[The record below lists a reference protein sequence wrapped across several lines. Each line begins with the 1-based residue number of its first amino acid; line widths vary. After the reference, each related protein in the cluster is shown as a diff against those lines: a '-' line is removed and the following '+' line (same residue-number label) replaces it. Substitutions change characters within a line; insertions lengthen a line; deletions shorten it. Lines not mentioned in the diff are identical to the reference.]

1 MSPACGCTALV
12 HGRLCAPAVRFCSW
26 PVRTRCRP
34 SCHCHPLQMYLGEI
48 AAAIPLFTE
57 AYQADRGEL
66 PPEPRMANDLAVA
79 LGAYSPA

>member
-1 MSPACGCTALV
+1 
-12 HGRLCAPAVRFCSW
+12 
-26 PVRTRCRP
+26 
-34 SCHCHPLQMYLGEI
+34 MYLGEI